1 MIGDIDMFRI
11 GQGYDVHQLVEGRPL
26 IIGGITIPHEKGLLG
41 HSDADVLLH
50 TVADAC
56 LGAIGAGDIGKHF
69 PDTDPEFKDADSAKL
84 LRHVWAIVKN
94 EGYSLGNAD
103 CTIIAQSPKMAPHI
117 EDIRARIAELLDTSV
132 DRINVKATTTEK
144 LGFTGRSEGIAAQAV
159 VLLVKSN

>member
-1 MIGDIDMFRI
+1 MFRI

-26 IIGGITIPHEKGLLG
+26 IIGGITIPYEKGLLG

-84 LRHVWAIVKN
+84 LQYIWAIVKK

-103 CTIIAQSPKMAPHI
+103 CTIIAQSPKMAPYI
-117 EDIRARIAELLDTSV
+117 EEMRGRIAELLDASI

-144 LGFTGRSEGIAAQAV
+144 LGFTGRGEGIAAQAV